1 MALIMIIRFFFMKL
15 NFINF
20 KYIFSLLHYTK
31 IIYLIRFVFEKKNN
45 FDCVC
50 ISIQR
55 VISRNERGTKSN
67 MSEIAKPRWVDHG
80 INIQSCSR
88 VPSAAPLKYDSI
100 TLWDKMNRIHH
111 FDVFVRF
118 VSRYWHGLPLWRVKN
133 PKGNEKC
140 RNPEMQQGQP
150 EKSIKCHCLMVS
162 PSP

>member
-1 MALIMIIRFFFMKL
+1 
-15 NFINF
+15 
-20 KYIFSLLHYTK
+20 
-31 IIYLIRFVFEKKNN
+31 
-45 FDCVC
+45 
-50 ISIQR
+50 
-55 VISRNERGTKSN
+55 

-100 TLWDKMNRIHH
+100 TLWDKMNQIHH

-118 VSRYWHGLPLWRVKN
+118 VSRYWHGLPLGRVKN

-140 RNPEMQQGQP
+140 RNPEMQRGQP

-162 PSP
+162 PSPIFDTARKIVLEFFTFRVYRIQKQNSVLKFTKRNIAFIPC